1 MTQTP
6 HDTPLDIAHA
16 QMMANETDDA
26 ARLRFYERLADC
38 ELFLLLTEEPVDENV
53 SPQVFEVEGHSFV
66 LVFDREERL
75 ADFVGQIAP
84 YAALSGRIIANL
96 LAQQGMGL
104 GLNLEVAPSSILIP
118 PDAIAWLDQ
127 TLGTTPAEAEAKI
140 AEITSPAG
148 LPEALLT
155 GLYAK
160 LATAAGLA
168 HSAYIVG
175 VTYDTGVRSNLLS
188 FIDTVPGAEP
198 ALAKAVSEALVFS
211 GIEAGALDVGFTR
224 SSEAMA
230 ATLAKWGL
238 KFELPQPEE
247 AQELGRAAPGSDPSK
262 PPILR

>member
-16 QMMANETDDA
+16 QMMADESDDA

-53 SPQVFEVEGHSFV
+53 SPQVFEVEGNSFV

-75 ADFVGQIAP
+75 AEFVGDVAP
-84 YAALSGRIIANL
+84 FAALSGRIIANL

-104 GLNLEVAPSSILIP
+104 GLNLEVASSSILIP
-118 PDAIAWLDQ
+118 PPAIAWLDQ
-127 TLGTTPAEAEAKI
+127 TLGNTPSEAEAKI
-140 AEITSPAG
+140 EEITTPAG

-155 GLYAK
+155 GLDTK

-168 HSAYIVG
+168 HSAYLVG
-175 VTYDTGVRSNLLS
+175 VSYDNGVRSHLLT
-188 FIDTVPGAEP
+188 FIDVVPGAEG

-211 GIEAGALDVGFTR
+211 GIEAGALDVSFTR
-224 SSEAMA
+224 SSDAMA

-238 KFELPQPEE
+238 KFDLPQPEE
-247 AQELGRAAPGSDPSK
+247 AQELTRPAPGSHPDT